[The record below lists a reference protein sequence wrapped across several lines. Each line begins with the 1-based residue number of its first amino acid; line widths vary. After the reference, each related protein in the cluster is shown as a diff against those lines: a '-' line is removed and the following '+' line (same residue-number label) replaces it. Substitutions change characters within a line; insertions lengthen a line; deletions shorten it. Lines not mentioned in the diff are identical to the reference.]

1 MLDLIIQ
8 INEKNSIEFIEKYG
22 KISDKAVAIE
32 LLGITSNAWLIL
44 DDSIKTDNEV
54 IMYYQPMGI
63 MYANIA
69 EDLGGVFEDVY
80 SSYLSQNGFKLVNGI
95 QIPEIEIP
103 SDFDMEKYIMI
114 QKELSKEKQI
124 FSNEDII
131 YRGEQDMGQ
140 IINNITFD
148 KEKIK
153 NFDSGYNLRFRGKEA
168 NRVFTSYEIYDRS
181 KLIDIVNN
189 IYISQKETKTK

>member
-32 LLGITSNAWLIL
+32 LLCITSNAWLIL

-63 MYANIA
+63 MYANIE